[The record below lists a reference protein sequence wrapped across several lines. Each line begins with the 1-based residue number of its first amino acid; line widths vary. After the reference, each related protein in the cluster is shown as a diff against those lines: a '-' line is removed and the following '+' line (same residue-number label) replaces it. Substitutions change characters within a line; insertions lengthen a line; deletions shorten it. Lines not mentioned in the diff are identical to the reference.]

1 MNIII
6 RTAEVSY
13 GTTEVRVRRVALDG
27 KEHEVSAPGASRK
40 ESTQWECETLIIR
53 SRQTAAGRVVTVTER
68 WKLVADGGME
78 IDRHVVG
85 EGIFQVDERLVLKK
99 APTPN

>member
-40 ESTQWECETLIIR
+40 GSTQWERETLIIR

-68 WKLVADGGME
+68 WKLVGDGGME
-78 IDRHVVG
+78 IDRVT
-85 EGIFQVDERLVLKK
+85 
-99 APTPN
+99 PTRRSTCS